1 MVNWGII
8 VISVLLCLLAL
19 PTRFPGMELA
29 GISPNWLLIW
39 VVAWSVKRSVFQG
52 ALAGLI
58 LGLLQDGM
66 SSPHP
71 THAWSLLVVGALT
84 ALLQKQR
91 YIQEDFILSL
101 IHI

>member
-1 MVNWGII
+1 MPNPNFLQSQMTRGSMMKGSRSNSPFLPVLRWSSRTRSMVNWGII

-66 SSPHP
+66 
-71 THAWSLLVVGALT
+71 
-84 ALLQKQR
+84 
-91 YIQEDFILSL
+91 
-101 IHI
+101 